1 MGSAHRF
8 MHLCGGCPRRA
19 LPALAATIVLSMTVL
34 PVVAADVLLP
44 LPDVKIP
51 PAQGKTG
58 SFDIMEVDQGAHL
71 LYVADRTTGGVDIF
85 DVKTPAAQYVQTIN
99 TGAAPNGVALA
110 KNVNKLFVGAAD
122 SSVVII
128 DIAPGSP
135 TRNTIIARL
144 NTGGKK
150 RTDEMDYDPVDK
162 KLYAANSD
170 DGIVVSVDAVRNMI
184 VKKFENMGDGLEQ
197 PRYNP
202 SDGMMYLTS
211 SDQNAVFQF
220 DPRSDTL
227 VRKVTVG
234 VECNP
239 NGLAINPS
247 TNQAILGCSN
257 KKTPMTVLW
266 DVTAARVITTFPDVG
281 AGDAAIYDAKTNLFF
296 FAASNFPKGAA
307 LAVFS
312 GSPVRWIAN
321 APTAVGSHAVAY
333 DETNR
338 IVYTLNQQQGQA
350 GLMAFWLVSES
361 LK

>member
-8 MHLCGGCPRRA
+8 QRLCGGCPRQI
-19 LPALAATIVLSMTVL
+19 LPALAAAIVLSMTVF

-44 LPDVKIP
+44 LPNVAIP

-58 SFDIMEVDQGAHL
+58 SFDIMEVDQAAHL
-71 LYVADRTTGGVDIF
+71 LYVADRTTGGVDVFNIA
-85 DVKTPAAQYVQTIN
+85 TPAAQYVQTID
-99 TGAAPNGVALA
+99 TGAAPNGLVVA

-122 SSVVII
+122 SSVVVI
-128 DIAPGSP
+128 DIAPGSM

-150 RTDEMDYDPVDK
+150 RTDEMDYDPVEK

-170 DGIVVSVDAVRNMI
+170 DGIVTVIDAVRNTI

-197 PRYNP
+197 PRYDP
-202 SDGMMYLTS
+202 ADGMMYMTS

-227 VRKVTVG
+227 VRKVTVS
-234 VECNP
+234 VDCNP
-239 NGLAINPS
+239 NGMAINTS

-266 DVTAARVITTFPDVG
+266 DVPGARVITTFPDVG
-281 AGDAAIYDAKTNLFF
+281 AGDAVIYNAKANAFF

-312 GSPVRWIAN
+312 GSPVHWVAN

-338 IVYTLNQQQGQA
+338 VVYTIDQRPNQA
-350 GLMAFWLVSES
+350 GLMAFWLVSETV
-361 LK
+361 K

>member
-8 MHLCGGCPRRA
+8 TPLCGGCPRRV
-19 LPALAATIVLSMTVL
+19 LPALAAAIVLFVTVL

-44 LPDVKIP
+44 LPDVTIP

-58 SFDIMEVDQGAHL
+58 SFDIMEVDQAAHL
-71 LYVADRTTGGVDIF
+71 MYVADRTTGGVDIF
-85 DVKTPAAQYVQTIN
+85 NVSTPAAQYVQTIT
-99 TGAAPNGVALA
+99 TGAAPNGVTVA
-110 KNVNKLFVGAAD
+110 KNVNKLFVGTGD

-170 DGIVVSVDAVRNMI
+170 DGIVTAVDAVRNTI
-184 VKKFENMGDGLEQ
+184 VKKFDNMGDGLEQ

-202 SDGMMYLTS
+202 ADGMMYLTS
-211 SDQNAVFQF
+211 SEQNAVFQF
-220 DPRSDTL
+220 DPRSDVL
-227 VRKVTVG
+227 LRKVTVS
-234 VECNP
+234 VPCNP

-257 KKTPMTVLW
+257 TKTPMTVLW
-266 DVTAARVITTFPDVG
+266 DVTAARVITAFPDVG
-281 AGDAAIYDAKTNLFF
+281 GGDAVIYNAKTNLFF

-321 APTAVGSHAVAY
+321 APTAVGSHAVTY

-338 IVYTLNQQQGQA
+338 VVYTINQQKGQA
-350 GLMAFWLVSES
+350 GLMAFWLASET